1 MKRFVLFIFLS
12 QILFF
17 TALAGDD
24 VSRDNKTIS
33 GHIKDARSG
42 EDLIGATIYIKE
54 LGTGTVTNVYGFY
67 SISLPKGNYHIS
79 YSYIGY
85 EPLSRALELK
95 EDIRIDIELEQVKTQ
110 LEEVRIIAEKK
121 GEILQKPEMSVAKIE
136 ARTIREIPSLFG
148 EVDVIR
154 AIQLLPGVQF
164 TSEGSTGFSVRGG
177 SPDQNLVLLDEAT
190 VYNAGHLLGFFS
202 VFNNDAVKDVML
214 YKGDIPAQFGGRLAS
229 VLDVRMKDGNTKKF
243 GVTGGIGLISS
254 RLTVEG
260 PIIKEKTSFIASG
273 RRTYADLFLP
283 FSNNKDIRD
292 NKLYFYDFNA
302 KINHVIDENNRI
314 FASGYFGRDVFKNDF
329 AKMILGNQTG
339 TIRWNHLF
347 SKRTFSNFSFIYSN
361 YQYLLGTAEE
371 DTPNSF
377 EWTSELEDVGLKADF
392 TYYLN
397 ANNTLK
403 VGASV
408 IHHFFDPGK
417 AKGTGSE
424 SLFTEYNQPKARA
437 LESAVYISNE
447 QKIGAR
453 LTARYGL
460 RFSMFNN
467 IGPTTVYYFDENYDY
482 DHEESMKDLD
492 FYNTYTGWEP
502 RLGLNYVLTE
512 TSSFKSSYARTYQ
525 YIQLA
530 QNSTAGTPLDI
541 WFPASPN
548 VKPQIADQ
556 VAVGYFRNFMQNA
569 LETSLE
575 VYYKNM
581 QNTIDFK
588 DHASLLLNK
597 EIEGELRF
605 GKSWS
610 YGVELMVKLLE
621 MQVGKGYMNGWVSYT
636 YSRAFRE
643 IKEINRGEKYSAPYD
658 KPNDISIV
666 WNYDIT
672 KRLSVA
678 ANWIYQTGRPLT
690 IPTGRAV
697 IEGNVIPVYSDR
709 NDFRYKPYH
718 RMDVSVTFRG
728 KDKGQRFQYDWN
740 LSIYNVYNRHNMW
753 SLNFAQED
761 PDQSDPTKAY
771 DTYVENVYLF
781 GIIPS
786 LTFNFRF

>member
-1 MKRFVLFIFLS
+1 MIRHTFIILLLFIGMCAWADEE
-12 QILFF
+12 I
-17 TALAGDD
+17 
-24 VSRDNKTIS
+24 SRDNKVVS
-33 GHIKDARSG
+33 GHIKDAETG
-42 EDLIGATIYIKE
+42 EDLIGATIYVQE
-54 LGTGTVTNVYGFY
+54 LKTGTVTNVYGFY
-67 SISLPKGNYHIS
+67 SLSLPPGNYSLIFS
-79 YSYIGY
+79 FIGY
-85 EPLSRALELK
+85 NPLQKKLELK
-95 EDIRIDIELEQVKTQ
+95 EDITLDIELNPAKTM
-110 LEEVRIIAEKK
+110 LEEVKVIAQKK
-121 GEILQKPEMSVAKIE
+121 GEILRKPEMSVAKIE
-136 ARTIREIPSLFG
+136 AKRIQQIPALFG
-148 EVDVIR
+148 EVDIIR

-202 VFNNDAVKDVML
+202 VFNNDAIKDVKL
-214 YKGDIPAQFGGRLAS
+214 YKGDIPARYGGRLAS
-229 VLDVRMKDGNTKKF
+229 VLDVRMKDGSTKKL
-243 GVTGGIGLISS
+243 GVKGGIGLISS
-254 RLTVEG
+254 RLTIDG
-260 PIIKEKTSFIASG
+260 PIIKDRTSFLVSG

-283 FSNNKDIRD
+283 FASNEDLRD

-302 KINHVIDENNRI
+302 KLNHNFDENNRI
-314 FASGYFGRDVFKNDF
+314 YVSGYFGRDVFKNDF
-329 AKMILGNQTG
+329 AKMILGNQTA

-347 SKRTFSNFSFIYSN
+347 SKRIFSNFSLIYSN

-371 DTPNSF
+371 NDPNSF
-377 EWTSELEDVGLKADF
+377 EWSSELEDIGLKADF
-392 TYYLN
+392 TYYLD
-397 ANNTLK
+397 ANNTIR
-403 VGASV
+403 VGAQAL
-408 IHHFFDPGK
+408 HHFFDPGK
-417 AKGTGSE
+417 AKGLGDN
-424 SLFTEYNQPKARA
+424 SLLDEYKQPKARA
-437 LESAVYISNE
+437 LETAVYLSNE
-447 QKIGAR
+447 QKFGSR
-453 LTARYGL
+453 FTAKYGL

-467 IGPTTVYYFDENYDY
+467 IGPTTLYFFDENYDFAY
-482 DHEESMKDLD
+482 EELKKSLD

-502 RLGLNYVLTE
+502 RLGFNYILTE
-512 TSSFKSSYARTYQ
+512 ESSVKASYSRTYQ

-548 VKPQIADQ
+548 VKPQISDQ
-556 VAVGYFRNFMQNA
+556 VAVGYFRNFLQNT
-569 LETSLE
+569 LETSVE
-575 VYYKNM
+575 AYYKTM
-581 QNTIDFK
+581 QNTVDFK

-610 YGVELMVKLLE
+610 YGLEIMAKLLE
-621 MQVGKGYMNGWVSYT
+621 MKVGKGSMNGWVSYT

-643 IKEINRGEKYSAPYD
+643 ITEINDGDKYSAPYD
-658 KPNDISIV
+658 KPNDVSIV
-666 WNYDIT
+666 WNYDIS

-718 RMDVSVTFRG
+718 RMDVSITLRG
-728 KDKGQRFQYDWN
+728 KNTEKRFQHDWN

-753 SLNFAQED
+753 SLNFAQEE
-761 PDQSDPTKAY
+761 PDAANPGTGY